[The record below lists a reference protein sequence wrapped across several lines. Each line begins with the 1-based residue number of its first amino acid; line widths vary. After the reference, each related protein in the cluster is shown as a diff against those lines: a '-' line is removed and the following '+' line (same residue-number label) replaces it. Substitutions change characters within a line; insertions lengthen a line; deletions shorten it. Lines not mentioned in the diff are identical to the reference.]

1 MNITPQNHHV
11 PVATVVNP
19 QTDSLRRENNLRE
32 VITQPS
38 AATQSAAEKGV
49 ASEKERS
56 KTPAQDNELIDFEGI
71 RKRAEKEDSTI
82 TESSENGERSASE
95 EHPDSDEHHDHN
107 HKQDPEIIAEE
118 QEIRDLQQRDQEVKA
133 HERAHASVGGT
144 TTGAPSY
151 SYEIGPDGKK
161 YAVSG
166 EVSVDLSKVPGNPSA
181 TITKMQK
188 VHAAALAPINPSAQ
202 DVRVAA
208 LATKAILEA
217 QTELLLENEDTQ
229 GNSAADGQS
238 KSTLKVE
245 GQENDDSDF
254 DKLIN
259 QTLESQESIAP
270 TRDTEIVERAQRI
283 ESFYSDINQAYEK
296 PSPHQFLLT
305 A

>member
-38 AATQSAAEKGV
+38 AASQSAAEKGV
-49 ASEKERS
+49 ASEKDKS

-82 TESSENGERSASE
+82 TDSSENGDQPPSE
-95 EHPDSDEHHDHN
+95 ERNNP
-107 HKQDPEIIAEE
+107 KQDPEVIAEE
-118 QEIRDLQQRDQEVKA
+118 QEIKNLQQRDQEVKA

-202 DVRVAA
+202 DARVAA

-217 QTELLLENEDTQ
+217 QTELLLDDENTQ
-229 GNSAADGQS
+229 SSNAVDGQS

-254 DKLIN
+254 DNLIN

-296 PSPHQFLLT
+296 PTSSQFLLT

>member
-38 AATQSAAEKGV
+38 AASQSAAEKGV
-49 ASEKERS
+49 ASEKDKS

-82 TESSENGERSASE
+82 TDSSENGDQPPSE
-95 EHPDSDEHHDHN
+95 ERNNP
-107 HKQDPEIIAEE
+107 KQDPEVIAEE
-118 QEIRDLQQRDQEVKA
+118 QEIKNLQQRDQEVKA
-133 HERAHASVGGT
+133 HEGAHASVGGT

-202 DVRVAA
+202 DARVAA
-208 LATKAILEA
+208 LATKEILEA
-217 QTELLLENEDTQ
+217 QTELLLDDENTQ
-229 GNSAADGQS
+229 SSNAVDSQS

-245 GQENDDSDF
+245 GQESDDSDF
-254 DKLIN
+254 DSLIN
-259 QTLESQESIAP
+259 QTLESQENIAP

-296 PSPHQFLLT
+296 PTSSQFLLT

>member
-38 AATQSAAEKGV
+38 AASQSAAEKGV
-49 ASEKERS
+49 ASEKDKS

-82 TESSENGERSASE
+82 TDSSENGDQPPSE
-95 EHPDSDEHHDHN
+95 ERNNP
-107 HKQDPEIIAEE
+107 KQDPEVIAEE
-118 QEIRDLQQRDQEVKA
+118 QEIKNLQQRDQEVKA

-202 DVRVAA
+202 DARVAA

-217 QTELLLENEDTQ
+217 QTELLLDDENTQ
-229 GNSAADGQS
+229 SSNAVDGQS

-245 GQENDDSDF
+245 GQESDDSDF
-254 DKLIN
+254 DSLIN
-259 QTLESQESIAP
+259 QTLESQENIAP